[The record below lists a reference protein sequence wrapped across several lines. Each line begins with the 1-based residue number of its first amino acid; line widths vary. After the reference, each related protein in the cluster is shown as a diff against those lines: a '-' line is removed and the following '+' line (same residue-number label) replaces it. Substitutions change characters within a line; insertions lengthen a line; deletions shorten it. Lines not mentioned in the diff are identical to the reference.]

1 MSDKRNDNNK
11 HDDINEFF
19 AQFDQA
25 TVDQNRRKQSDSSSA
40 DAAGRSGRGN
50 ASRSGSRPGTRSR
63 RNAGA
68 ASESSGKTRR
78 KGGLTAAA
86 SRKKQGGSKKTKASG
101 GKYTWLK
108 AAGFIC
114 LGLILGVGIYV
125 GVIFMTAPEVDTNNI
140 YSMLNQRSVM
150 YDADGNEIDNLYFS
164 DGNRTIV
171 DYEDMPEDLVN
182 AVVSIED
189 NNFWSHNGFN
199 FIRMIGA
206 VRDSIFGGGQISGT
220 STITQQLA
228 RNVYLSEIKSQRS
241 LNRKISEAY
250 CTIVLEKNLTKE
262 EIMEAYL
269 NTIYLGENCYGV
281 RSAARVYFGKEVSD
295 LTAAECASL
304 ISITNNPSLYDPYIS
319 QNNNRKRQ
327 LTVLQEMKNQGYL
340 TDAEYQEMIDK
351 IKANL

>member
-1 MSDKRNDNNK
+1 MSDKRNDNHK
-11 HDDINEFF
+11 HADINEFF

-50 ASRSGSRPGTRSR
+50 ASRSGSRPGTRRR

-171 DYEDMPEDLVN
+171 DYEEMPEDLVN

-199 FIRMIGA
+199 FIRMIG
-206 VRDSIFGGGQISGT
+206 
-220 STITQQLA
+220 
-228 RNVYLSEIKSQRS
+228 
-241 LNRKISEAY
+241 
-250 CTIVLEKNLTKE
+250 
-262 EIMEAYL
+262 
-269 NTIYLGENCYGV
+269 
-281 RSAARVYFGKEVSD
+281 
-295 LTAAECASL
+295 
-304 ISITNNPSLYDPYIS
+304 P
-319 QNNNRKRQ
+319 
-327 LTVLQEMKNQGYL
+327 
-340 TDAEYQEMIDK
+340 
-351 IKANL
+351 